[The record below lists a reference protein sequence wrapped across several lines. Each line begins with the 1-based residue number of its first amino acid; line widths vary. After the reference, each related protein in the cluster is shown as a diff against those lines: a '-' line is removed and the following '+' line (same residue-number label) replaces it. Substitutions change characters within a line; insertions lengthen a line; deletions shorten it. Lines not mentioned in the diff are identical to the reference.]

1 MSKDGAGG
9 VGGELELSPGQ
20 DDLIGG
26 ALVEEAHNGFYVD
39 QLWAGQRR
47 GEGEVL
53 QQPGQEEEE
62 LVVG

>member
-9 VGGELELSPGQ
+9 VWLELSPGQ

>member
-9 VGGELELSPGQ
+9 VWLELSPGQ
-20 DDLIGG
+20 DDLVGG
-26 ALVEEAHNGFYVD
+26 ALVEEAHNRLYVD